1 MPISLSVGCPFDC
14 EGLVNIDED
23 SGLGKC
29 VVCNAYVYSTT
40 SEKRLKII
48 DGLFATGVR
57 SVEISQVVD
66 YSARKKTPKSFSGT
80 VVFAVRSQKR

>member
-14 EGLVNIDED
+14 EGLVNIEED

-29 VVCNAYVYSTT
+29 VVCSADVHSTK
-40 SEKRLKII
+40 SEKRLKIV
-48 DGLFATGVR
+48 DDLFATGVR

-66 YSARKKTPKSFSGT
+66 YSARKKTPKSNSGA
-80 VVFAVRSQKR
+80 VVFAVRPQKR